1 MSLSS
6 PKVTVL
12 MPVYNSEQ
20 YLSES
25 IESILNQTFRDFE
38 IIIVHRPYNNDSE
51 KIKEI
56 IKRFSDNK
64 IKYQEQLDSG
74 YAAAINQGFNL
85 AKGEYVCI
93 QDSDD
98 ISFPDRLEKEVRV
111 LESKPDVELVFSPVL
126 FMDKDGKVF
135 TQWGGKGHQLS
146 MENAFYDLYING
158 NFIPNP
164 SVMMRK
170 RHVNGD
176 LYSLDLRF
184 CNDFEHQLRVAHDY
198 PIFEITHPLAKI
210 RRGEGH
216 QSMTANRELNFLAEQ
231 QIIKTIYSR
240 FRHSHPKVNKIHY
253 MKAMSNQF
261 LKECLYFR
269 GQRAIKLFF
278 KAILF
283 NPVNIQI
290 WHVILNT
297 IVKKLVPIRIKQ
309 IIKHLRELHSHRW
322 ET

>member
-20 YLSES
+20 YLNES
-25 IESILNQTFRDFE
+25 IESILNQTFHDFE
-38 IIIVHRPYNNDSE
+38 LIIVHRPYNNDSG

-56 IKRFSDNK
+56 IKQYSDK
-64 IKYQEQLDSG
+64 RIKYQEQLDSG
-74 YAAAINQGFNL
+74 YAEAINQGFNL

-126 FMDKDGKVF
+126 FMDKEGNVF
-135 TQWGGKGHQLS
+135 AQWGGRGQQLS
-146 MENAFYDLYING
+146 KENAFYDLYING

-231 QIIKTIYSR
+231 QIIKTIHSR
-240 FRHSHPKVNKIHY
+240 FRHSHPKVGRIHY

-261 LKECLYFR
+261 LKEGLYFG

-283 NPVNIQI
+283 NPVNIRV
-290 WHVILNT
+290 WHAILNA
-297 IVKKLVPIRIKQ
+297 IVGKLVPIRIKQ
-309 IIKHLRELHSHRW
+309 IIKHLRKLHSYM
-322 ET
+322 